1 MNSSSAEIFTPFRTR
16 GLMFHILVVVFLL
29 AGCAGCL
36 ILSIQQEAGGLFALF
51 LIFSLLFFAPVPVF
65 LYRGYALYNASYQL
79 SRDGLRIRWG
89 LRAED
94 IPLPEIEWV
103 RPASELGFRLPL
115 PRITWPGA
123 IRGTR
128 QVPELGPVEFLAST
142 TSTLMVV
149 ATREKVYAI
158 SPDDPRGFLRA
169 FQYAIEMG
177 TLNPLKAASA
187 RPASYARRVWD
198 DRPAR
203 IFLIAGL
210 ILTLLL
216 FIQVSLIVP
225 ARTSISL
232 GFDAHGRPQP
242 PVPSRQLMLLPVLG
256 VFAYVVD
263 LLGGM
268 YFYRRLEH
276 KPVAFLL
283 WISSAFTPLILILAA
298 FFLM

>member
-1 MNSSSAEIFTPFRTR
+1 MNSSAGENFTPFRTR
-16 GLMFHILVVVFLL
+16 GLMFHILVVAFLL

-36 ILSIQQEAGGLFALF
+36 ILSIQQEAGGLFAVF
-51 LIFSLLFFAPVPVF
+51 LILSLLFFAPVPVF

-89 LRAED
+89 LRSED

-115 PRITWPGA
+115 PRTTWPGA

-128 QVPELGPVEFLAST
+128 HVPELGPVEFLAST

-158 SPDDPRGFLRA
+158 SPDDPRA

-187 RPASYARRVWD
+187 RPAAYARRVWD

-210 ILTLLL
+210 ILTLIL
-216 FIQVSLIVP
+216 FVQVSLIIP

-232 GFDAHGRPQP
+232 GFDAQGIPQP

-256 VFAYVVD
+256 IFAYVVD

-298 FFLM
+298 FILM

>member
-1 MNSSSAEIFTPFRTR
+1 
-16 GLMFHILVVVFLL
+16 MFHILVVVFLL

-51 LIFSLLFFAPVPVF
+51 VIISLLFFAPVPVF

-89 LRAED
+89 LRSED

-115 PRITWPGA
+115 PPVIWPGA

-128 QVPELGPVEFLAST
+128 HVPELGPVEFLASS

-149 ATREKVYAI
+149 ATREKVYVI
-158 SPDDPRGFLRA
+158 SPDDPRGFLRS

-187 RPASYARRVWD
+187 RPAAYARRVWD

-203 IFLIAGL
+203 IFLSAGL

-216 FIQVSLIVP
+216 FIQVSLIIP

-232 GFDAHGRPQP
+232 GFDAQGMPQP

-256 VFAYVVD
+256 VFAYVID
-263 LLGGM
+263 LLGGL
-268 YFYRRLEH
+268 YFYRRQEH

-298 FFLM
+298 FILM

>member
-1 MNSSSAEIFTPFRTR
+1 MNANEPETFIPLRTR

-29 AGCAGCL
+29 VGCAGCL

-51 LIFSLLFFAPVPVF
+51 LIFSLIFFAPVPVF
-65 LYRGYALYNASYQL
+65 IYRAYALYNAYYQL

-89 LRAED
+89 LRSED

-128 QVPELGPVEFLAST
+128 QVPELGPVEFLASN
-142 TSTLMVV
+142 TSTLIVV
-149 ATREKVYAI
+149 AARDKVYAI

-187 RPASYARRVWD
+187 RPAAYARRVWD

-203 IFLIAGL
+203 ISLIAGL
-210 ILTLLL
+210 ILTLIL

-225 ARTSISL
+225 SRASISL
-232 GFDAHGRPQP
+232 GFDARGVPQP

-256 VFAYVVD
+256 IFAYMVD
-263 LLGGM
+263 LISGM
-268 YFYRRLEH
+268 YFYHRLEH

-283 WISSAFTPLILILAA
+283 WISSAFTPLILILAT
-298 FFLM
+298 FFLL

>member
-1 MNSSSAEIFTPFRTR
+1 MNSSEPETFLPLRAR

-36 ILSIQQEAGGLFALF
+36 ILSIQQEEGGLFSLF
-51 LIFSLLFFAPVPVF
+51 LIFSLVFFAPVPVF
-65 LYRGYALYNASYQL
+65 VYRAYALYNAYYQL

-89 LRAED
+89 LRSED

-103 RPASELGFRLPL
+103 RPASELGYRLPL

-128 QVPELGPVEFLAST
+128 QVPELGPVEFLASNT
-142 TSTLMVV
+142 GTLMVV

-187 RPASYARRVWD
+187 RPAAYARRVWD

-203 IFLIAGL
+203 IALIAGL
-210 ILTLLL
+210 ILTLIL
-216 FIQVSLIVP
+216 FIQVSLIIPGRESV
-225 ARTSISL
+225 SL
-232 GFDAHGRPQP
+232 GFDAQGFPQQ
-242 PVPSRQLMLLPVLG
+242 PVPARQLMLLPVLG
-256 VFAYVVD
+256 VFAYVFD
-263 LLGGM
+263 LVGGM
-268 YFYRRLEH
+268 YFYRRPEH

-298 FFLM
+298 FYIM